1 MRSLIYALSILV
13 FFTACKDTTPSD
25 KQEASEESTTI
36 NYKEKGRSI
45 TDAAFSR
52 LSQNLMKAMQEG
64 GVPYAVDY
72 CHVEAYPIT
81 DSVSSDFEV
90 SIRRTSAKYRNP
102 ENKPNAFEAALINHY
117 EAQSGSMQ
125 MQDSLIVLDDGSHVY
140 ARPILLQEPCLN
152 CHGTVG
158 KEVKEEHYA
167 MIKEKYS
174 EDKAIGYSA
183 GDFRGLWMV
192 TF

>member
-1 MRSLIYALSILV
+1 MRSLIYTLSILV
-13 FFTACKDTTPSD
+13 FITACKDTTPSD
-25 KQEASEESTTI
+25 SQESSEEATAI
-36 NYKEKGRSI
+36 DYKEKGRAI

-52 LSQNLMKAMQEG
+52 LSQNLMQAMQEG
-64 GVPYAVDY
+64 GVPHAIDY
-72 CHVEAYPIT
+72 CHIEAYPIT

-102 ENKPNAFEAALINHY
+102 ENSPTSFEAALINHY
-117 EAQSGSMQ
+117 EGQSGSLQ
-125 MQDSLIVLDDGSHVY
+125 MRDSLIVLDDGSHVY

-158 KEVKEEHYA
+158 KEVKEDNYA
-167 MIKEKYS
+167 LIKEKYP
-174 EDKAIGYSA
+174 EDKAIGYSV

-192 TF
+192 SF